1 MERPTAQ
8 ELLGLQGWDISNPDL
23 AAKTRVFLKG
33 HSSLVQR
40 SLEKLVLMPVERINQ
55 LSGKWEGL
63 EVFRSSGLHTLLTR
77 ATSHPL
83 KVTGQILLLW
93 LPVSDSDL

>member
-23 AAKTRVFLKG
+23 AAETRVFLKG

-55 LSGKWEGL
+55 LSGKREGR
-63 EVFRSSGLHTLLTR
+63 EVFRPSRPPYPSYFPPIKGNW
-77 ATSHPL
+77 ANSPA
-83 KVTGQILLLW
+83 VAPCQ
-93 LPVSDSDL
+93 

>member
-1 MERPTAQ
+1 MAVSQRRGPAQ

-55 LSGKWEGL
+55 LSGKREGR
-63 EVFRSSGLHTLLTR
+63 EGREAFRPSRPPYPSYFPPIKGNW
-77 ATSHPL
+77 ANSPA
-83 KVTGQILLLW
+83 VAPCQ
-93 LPVSDSDL
+93 